1 MFFEKNV
8 SVHASLWLI
17 FQHFQMHTLFQFISG
32 AKCCIFTTEYYAFAA
47 LSSKSLD
54 KRKQKLKSFNSGRIS
69 IEKVPYKEMFPVI
82 LCDDIFVLLPVKFKT
97 GCKYEQREG
106 EV

>member
-32 AKCCIFTTEYYAFAA
+32 TKCSIFTTEYYAFAA

-54 KRKQKLKSFNSGRIS
+54 KRNQKRKSFNSSHIS
-69 IEKVPYKEMFPVI
+69 IEKVPYEEMFPVI
-82 LCDDIFVLLPVKFKT
+82 LCDDIFVVLPVKFKM
-97 GCKYEQREG
+97 GCKYEQHEG
-106 EV
+106 AV